1 MASTESSSEYGFF
14 EYIQTYIHY
23 TEEAENS
30 NHLDNFKS
38 SCDFLSGA
46 KEDTCLTLSC
56 LNCQKFLFL
65 LKLMR
70 AMKGKVLHTSDYGF
84 LNFWLNR
91 RLRIND
97 INIPI
102 CAKEFYKQ
110 LSSKDT
116 DVKAEYELNFKL
128 NDINNDI
135 FENMNILYNLY
146 ENYYKIY
153 SDTKTKVECKGKV
166 SCIQHIEACFKE
178 YKKGIIKCP
187 DEQPYFCKELKRFKD
202 KYELIKDISS
212 PFNDFSFS
220 ELKELPTYEEVNNEI
235 NGEFKMWKN
244 IATTLFSILCAII
257 TIFLYICKFT
267 SFRQRFCTKGKRK
280 VNSRSNLHSFDVP
293 NNKTDMR
300 YNLPYNAVD
309 NT

>member
-1 MASTESSSEYGFF
+1 MASTESSGDYEFF
-14 EYIQTYIHY
+14 KYIQTYIYY
-23 TEEAENS
+23 TEMVENS
-30 NHLDNFKS
+30 DSLDSYKG
-38 SCDFLSGA
+38 SCDFSSESN
-46 KEDTCLTLSC
+46 EDTCLTLSRIH
-56 LNCQKFLFL
+56 CQKFLHL
-65 LKLMR
+65 LKLIKIIR
-70 AMKGKVLHTSDYGF
+70 ANVLRKFDYVF

-102 CAKEFYKQ
+102 CAKEFYQQ
-110 LSSKDT
+110 LLYKDT
-116 DVKAEYELNFKL
+116 DIQDEHKLNIQL

-153 SDTKTKVECKGKV
+153 SETKNKVECEGKV

-220 ELKELPTYEEVNNEI
+220 ELIVLPTYEEVDNEI

-267 SFRQRFCTKGKRK
+267 SFRQRFCAKGKRK
-280 VNSRSNLHSFDVP
+280 VNLRSNLHSYDIP
-293 NNKTDMR
+293 DNKTDMR